1 MARSEP
7 SLAENRS
14 LHQCHLTFLQISINF
29 NKSQILTQTE
39 QVRLGGWKMAGGCAM
54 TAVLPPSS
62 WPLGK
67 AVCRPWAIDFPKG
80 FLFRFLASK
89 NEKPLWLEE
98 WKLKCF
104 NWVNKNTKSQH
115 FV

>member
-1 MARSEP
+1 MAVGRKWRVVNRLWLKTGACINVT
-7 SLAENRS
+7 SL
-14 LHQCHLTFLQISINF
+14 FLQISINF

-54 TAVLPPSS
+54 TAVLEPSS

-104 NWVNKNTKSQH
+104 N
-115 FV
+115 